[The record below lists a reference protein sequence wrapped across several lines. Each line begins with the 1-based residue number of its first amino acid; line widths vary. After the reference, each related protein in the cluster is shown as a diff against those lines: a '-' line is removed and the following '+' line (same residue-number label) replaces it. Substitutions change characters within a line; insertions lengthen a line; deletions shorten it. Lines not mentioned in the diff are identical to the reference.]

1 MKLKNLF
8 AGILAIAMVAVA
20 CEDPNS
26 DPQNPNPDQD
36 PGTTP
41 DEELVVGDGTEANPW
56 RLRTVADLQA
66 MAEKAPFNEETYF
79 RLENDIDM
87 SEVTNWVPVNYAE
100 PYTRIIHFDGNNK
113 TISNFSP
120 DSWSNAEGVPTGY
133 PSFFGV
139 LIGSCKDL
147 TISDAEILEVSS
159 TSGILAGYVGT
170 SFNAVTQR
178 LTTDVSN
185 VKVNG
190 SIETDSNKAGG
201 MAGACYNANFEN
213 CQAEVSIRTISSD
226 AGGFVGLLDP
236 KGKNTFKNCT
246 AKTTLVC
253 LLPEKCRCG
262 GFIGWNRSAE
272 TVIDNC
278 QVLSGSTIKD
288 ESTRPERYKD
298 GKLNP
303 YMPMYGG
310 FIGFAD
316 NDPGE
321 NEANGV
327 SVLTVKNSSADII
340 VDAGPMSRVNSL
352 FIAQSGY
359 KSTITL
365 ENCTAKGKVIADDNY
380 AAGFLA
386 LKNGSS
392 TGTTTITGC
401 TCEGEISAGYG
412 AAGIVGGIEGGTL
425 IISNSNVSATITSAG
440 NDTGGILGKGQ
451 ATFEITGCSFDGEIT
466 AAGYVGGIVGGIRNF
481 PCTIS
486 RSYAKGSLTGSSN
499 YIGGLVGAAQ
509 SDNLTISDCYSTM
522 SVTQNGADNLK
533 QVGGLVGTATNP
545 IKIANCFAS
554 GDVTGSTVV
563 AGFVGRIGAASEVS
577 KCIAWNS
584 KVEARANSLSGAII
598 GSLEKS
604 GTYSDCARRSDLVV
618 KVAGETK
625 TVPDQDN
632 ITTVSSAIA
641 YNGKAAAANATL
653 SSVAK
658 SLGWSEEVW
667 DLTKDVP
674 SLK

>member
-20 CEDPNS
+20 CEDPNA

-56 RLRTVADLQA
+56 RLRTVADLQS
-66 MAEKAPFNEETYF
+66 MTEKAPFQEETYF

-87 SEVTNWVPVNYAE
+87 SEVTNWAPVNYEE
-100 PYTRIIHFDGNNK
+100 PFTRIIHFDGNNK

-120 DSWSNAEGVPTGY
+120 ETWLNADNVDTGY

-147 TISDAEILEVSS
+147 TITDAEISGVSA
-159 TSGILAGYVGT
+159 TTGILAGYVGT
-170 SFNAVTQR
+170 SYSSVTQQF
-178 LTTDVSN
+178 TTNVSN
-185 VKVNG
+185 VKVSG
-190 SIETDSNKAGG
+190 SIETASNKAGG

-213 CQAEVSIRTISSD
+213 CQAEVSIRTASSD

-253 LLPEKCRCG
+253 MLADKCRCG

-272 TVIDNC
+272 TEIDNC
-278 QVLSGSTIKD
+278 RVLSGSTITDDATKV
-288 ESTRPERYKD
+288 EGTK
-298 GKLNP
+298 

-310 FIGFAD
+310 FIAFAD

-327 SVLTVKNSSADII
+327 SVLTVRNSSADII
-340 VDAGPMSRVNSL
+340 IDAGPESRVNSL
-352 FIAQSGY
+352 FIAQTGY

-365 ENCTAKGKVIADDNY
+365 ENCTAKGEVTSADNY
-380 AAGFLA
+380 AGGLVGY
-386 LKNGSS
+386 KNSAAV
-392 TGTTTITGC
+392 GTLTITGC
-401 TCEGEISAGYG
+401 TCEGEVSAGYG
-412 AAGIVGGIEGGTL
+412 A
-425 IISNSNVSATITSAG
+425 
-440 NDTGGILGKGQ
+440 
-451 ATFEITGCSFDGEIT
+451 
-466 AAGYVGGIVGGIRNF
+466 GGIVGGVEGGTVIISDSKVIG
-481 PCTIS
+481 TITCGS
-486 RSYAKGSLTGSSN
+486 TRAGGLIGLAGSNSTTEITDSYFDGTITGQGYLGGAVGGIADKSVKSTIARTYSKGSITGTSN
-499 YIGGLVGAAQ
+499 YVGGLVGAAQ
-509 SDNLTISDCYSTM
+509 SPVQSVSDCYSIA
-522 SVTQNGADNLK
+522 SVASASGTK
-533 QVGGLVGTATNP
+533 QAGGLVGTATS
-545 IKIANCFAS
+545 KITVTNCFAS
-554 GDVTGSTVV
+554 GNVTVGTVA
-563 AGFVGRIGAASEVS
+563 AGLVGLIGAAESTVS

-584 KVEARANSLSGAII
+584 KVEALAAGDPSGAII
-598 GSLEKS
+598 GSLEQS

-618 KVAGETK
+618 KVASETK

-632 ITTVSSAIA
+632 ITTVSSKIA
-641 YNGKAAAANATL
+641 YNGKAAAAGATL